1 MSKKIFKMIVKSE
14 RLFEFI
20 KDKFYGFFIK
30 KSMGSCGK
38 NVTIKP
44 STSIFCGIENFY
56 FADDVNIARYAL
68 IYSTIAKVYIEEKV
82 VIAPYLKIITGN
94 HRFDKIGHFVFDA
107 DYEKSADD
115 DKDVIIE
122 RDCWFGI
129 NVTILSGVNIG
140 RGTIIAA
147 GALVT
152 KSCPPY
158 SIIGGSPA
166 RILKYRFTIDQ
177 ILEHEKRLYP
187 VENRF
192 TREELIA
199 AREKYEKQ
207 KS

>member
-1 MSKKIFKMIVKSE
+1 MSKKLFKIIVRSE
-14 RLFEFI
+14 RIFEFL

-30 KSMGSCGK
+30 QSMGSCGK

-56 FADDVNIARYAL
+56 FADDVNIARNAL
-68 IYSTIAKVYIEEKV
+68 IYSTIAKVYISEKV

-107 DYEKSADD
+107 DYEKSAAD
-115 DKDVIIE
+115 DKDVVIE
-122 RDCWFGI
+122 SDCWFGI
-129 NVTILSGVNIG
+129 NVTILSGVTIG

-147 GALVT
+147 GAVVI

-166 RILKYRFTIDQ
+166 RILKYRFSVDD
-177 ILEHEKRLYP
+177 ILEHETILYP
-187 VENRF
+187 IEKRYS
-192 TREELIA
+192 REDLIA
-199 AREKYEKQ
+199 VREKYERQ

>member
-1 MSKKIFKMIVKSE
+1 MIVKSE